1 MILNGAANIENNERR
16 DHATNGL
23 DMNDKVDGDKIKI
36 GHDSDRIEGEKSST
50 IPLNLEREVKDLEL
64 TKKQISQF
72 EIDNEII
79 KSVPEETSSSQ
90 GQDSNKT
97 GTKLTTTLDPQTS
110 GVQIKEENSVE
121 LRKESDASNEQ
132 KNDAK
137 VASLMRSV
145 PPLSES
151 ALNLPVL
158 PPAFIKM
165 VLYPDQSV
173 VSTNSKDSFLSFAH
187 ILDQRNFA
195 EYLPPANEV
204 CEGYVFTGV
213 CLSTGGD
220 ICPGGWSLSRG
231 VPVQVGLCSGGSL
244 SRGGLCPLSWGIS
257 VQGVPVQEGLWG
269 GSLSR
274 GVSEGE
280 PPYSYVWAVRIL
292 LECILVVDVYTP
304 FVEVRSLISNR

>member
-132 KNDAK
+132 MNDAK

-213 CLSTGGD
+213 CLSTGG
-220 ICPGGWSLSRG
+220 GYLSRG
-231 VPVQVGLCSGGSL
+231 VCVQVGLCSGGSL
-244 SRGGLCPLSWGIS
+244 SRGVSVLGDLCSGGPCPGGSL
-257 VQGVPVQEGLWG
+257 G

-274 GVSEGE
+274 GV
-280 PPYSYVWAVRIL
+280 
-292 LECILVVDVYTP
+292 
-304 FVEVRSLISNR
+304 